1 MHVCNYVCM
10 YVCKYVYM
18 SLSDFLSVSLSLS
31 LFSECYECPSFSH
44 KIVQLR
50 NAVNSREEHLL
61 RTRLRGALD
70 LGIYGLGGI
79 QGLRGFRVKGF
90 RV

>member
-1 MHVCNYVCM
+1 M
-10 YVCKYVYM
+10 YVCTYVSMYTC
-18 SLSDFLSVSLSLS
+18 LSRTFSPSLSLS
-31 LFSECYECPSFSH
+31 LLSECYESPSFWH